1 MNFVMKLFFEE
12 ILFVSFFKQLFIG
25 SLESKLDDD
34 ILKIILLVLKYNMF
48 FFKMFK
54 ILYNFKCVY
63 IFVNDVKKIFVLQL
77 IVGKS
82 G

>member
-63 IFVNDVKKIFVLQL
+63 IVVNDVKKIFVLQL

>member
-1 MNFVMKLFFEE
+1 M
-12 ILFVSFFKQLFIG
+12 FIG

-63 IFVNDVKKIFVLQL
+63 IFVNDVKKIFVL
-77 IVGKS
+77 
-82 G
+82 